1 MNNHARTQLDQLADM
16 VSHNH
21 DGLNT
26 LAALLT
32 CAADHPSQLPRP
44 DELAHG
50 VAGLISA
57 VAWREQE
64 AIELLS
70 NLTRDLSKPAFKA
83 EPTHVPTAAELLAEK
98 NRYLAEVLES
108 YGLTLG
114 DLRDLK
120 AGLVVLTAPPADHLP
135 ANEHKTAGGTL

>member
-1 MNNHARTQLDQLADM
+1 MNNHTHHQLDQLADM

-70 NLTRDLSKPAFKA
+70 NLTRDLRKTALEA

-120 AGLVVLTAPPADHLP
+120 AGLVVLMAPPASEADTNSGR
-135 ANEHKTAGGTL
+135 ASA

>member
-26 LAALLT
+26 LASLLT

-57 VAWREQE
+57 IAWREQE

-70 NLTRDLSKPAFKA
+70 NLTRDMSKPAFEA
-83 EPTHVPTAAELLAEK
+83 APVHVPTVAELLAEK
-98 NRYLAEVLES
+98 NRYLGEVLES

-120 AGLVVLTAPPADHLP
+120 AGLVVLMAPPASGADTNSGR
-135 ANEHKTAGGTL
+135 ASA

>member
-70 NLTRDLSKPAFKA
+70 NLTRYLSKPAFKA

-120 AGLVVLTAPPADHLP
+120 AGLVVLMAPPAYEADTNSGR
-135 ANEHKTAGGTL
+135 ASA